1 MSIRARTFT
10 AVACILFGSSRELG
24 AGSIHIRYGADAPEK
39 MAAANEIYYGG
50 VLNLYH
56 NHTEV
61 FEHNRHFYTRMFNDT
76 EVMDKLLARWE
87 AHEQRFEYWHDC
99 LWKVLDGYRAS
110 HESLPHFSQILSIS
124 GGSTEI
130 VPGGISPESVSPG
143 SGGGGGDGGHVHV
156 QDLPEPSTG
165 VMMISVLIVGL
176 LGFIWRCGIRGLRAG
191 KLGL

>member
-1 MSIRARTFT
+1 MSTHAKTVAT
-10 AVACILFGSSRELG
+10 VACILLGAGRELD
-24 AGSIHIRYGADAPEK
+24 AGSIHIRYAADAPEK
-39 MAAANEIYYGG
+39 MAAANEIYYEG

-56 NHTEV
+56 NHTEW
-61 FEHNRHFYTRMFNDT
+61 FEHTHPLYTRMFNDT

-110 HESLPHFSQILSIS
+110 HEPLPI
-124 GGSTEI
+124 
-130 VPGGISPESVSPG
+130 PGVSPDSSGG
-143 SGGGGGDGGHVHV
+143 SGGGPASDDGGGGGGHVHV

-165 VMMISVLIVGL
+165 VMMISVLMVGL
-176 LGFIWRCGIRGLRAG
+176 LGCIWRCGLRGLRAG